1 MSNPYKGGKYAAKN
15 KQKIQ
20 EPEQN
25 NMEPQKNGSI
35 KSSGTVACFDW
46 TESLVIAVVVVGLIF
61 TFIFR
66 IVTVSGTSMDPNLH
80 NADRVVISSWSYKP
94 QQFDVVVLKRTVGLD
109 EPIVK
114 RVIATEGQRVYI
126 DYDEG
131 AVYVDGEKLD
141 ESAYLSESVKTTKPL
156 SSEKL
161 IFVLGDN
168 RSVSLDSRFEAVG
181 MVDERYIL
189 GKALFKIYPFN
200 HIGTIKG

>member
-15 KQKIQ
+15 KQTIQ

-25 NMEPQKNGSI
+25 NMEPQKNEPPKNGSI
-35 KSSGTVACFDW
+35 KNSGTVACFDW

-114 RVIATEGQRVYI
+114 E
-126 DYDEG
+126 
-131 AVYVDGEKLD
+131 
-141 ESAYLSESVKTTKPL
+141 
-156 SSEKL
+156 
-161 IFVLGDN
+161 
-168 RSVSLDSRFEAVG
+168 
-181 MVDERYIL
+181 
-189 GKALFKIYPFN
+189 
-200 HIGTIKG
+200 